1 MNRNAPP
8 SAPVQGNSSRRLL
21 LVAVLA
27 LLLIGAAV
35 GLKVWLGGSSDKK
48 EDEPDPNKKR
58 GPVTQR
64 SACSDDDD
72 PKELEPLEFGKPIE
86 VRFERRLLDAL
97 RDRDIPEIERYP
109 DWQPKGL
116 VAVLGEHRM
125 RGSLFALHPDG
136 KTLAV
141 SAGDGY
147 IRFGGLDTLHEKFIL
162 TCPGSVRV
170 LAWSPDGAT
179 LAVSCGDGLV
189 RLFDVRD
196 LASVPAPVALEPSPR
211 PITSLSFSGD
221 GKYLLGGDST
231 PKTGSAWVWDVK
243 SRKIGKPLKH
253 VGPVTSVAFSPVPGD
268 YRALTGGG
276 AEDGQLH
283 LWDALTGKETAIDF
297 RSEVKGKVDTTTYVG
312 AVGFSRDAKRAFS
325 CHSNAAVR
333 LWDLA
338 AFKKG
343 KETAVLRG
351 HAGCPVAAF
360 SSDGRSVASGR
371 FGDSG
376 VWLWNVADGKQVR
389 RLATTAGIYALHFLP
404 DSDRLVF
411 TGTISA
417 DANVHIHEVATGK
430 EVLPP
435 LGHLAALGCVALSP
449 EGRVIASGAGD
460 QTLRLWDLDGV
471 KQRHVLGAG
480 GIWGVNFQPDGKRV
494 FYWGASSATLP
505 FADVASGQARTPA
518 YNQQHV
524 GAISSAA
531 LTCDGRYAVT
541 GGYSDGTVRM
551 WRLADG
557 REVRVFGMDQAPGA
571 VTVAPD
577 MRRAIRVGGGKTRL
591 LHLRCQQVL
600 REWPLVAWAPFLPD
614 GRAVFFGDARK
625 TPAWKISADKVEEAG
640 EFKLKL
646 PGLSQGT
653 LSADGKRVAAILGSG
668 QVAAFELDSGKQ
680 LWTWTPPAHFYGVRR
695 VALSADGG
703 HLLTA
708 NGDGTVYIIR
718 LP

>member
-8 SAPVQGNSSRRLL
+8 SAPVQGNSSRRLI

-27 LLLIGAAV
+27 LLLIGGAV
-35 GLKVWLGGSSDKK
+35 GLKVWLGGSPDKK
-48 EDEPDPNKKR
+48 EDSPDPTKKS
-58 GPVTQR
+58 GSVTQR
-64 SACSDDDD
+64 SACSDYDD

-86 VRFERRLLDAL
+86 VRFERRFLDAL
-97 RDRDIPEIERYP
+97 ADREIPEIERYP

-116 VAVLGEHRM
+116 MAVLGEHRM

-136 KTLAV
+136 KTVAV
-141 SAGDGY
+141 SSGDAY
-147 IRFGGLDTLHEKFIL
+147 IRFGGLDILHEKFIL

-170 LAWSPDGAT
+170 LAWSPDGDR

-196 LASVPAPVALEPSPR
+196 LANVPPPVVLEQSPH

-231 PKTGSAWVWDVK
+231 PKTGSAWVWNLK

-283 LWDALTGKETAIDF
+283 LWENALTGKETAIDF
-297 RSEVKGKVDTTTYVG
+297 RSDVKGKVDTTTYLG
-312 AVGFSRDAKRAFS
+312 EVGFSRDGKRAFS
-325 CHSNAAVR
+325 CHSDAAVR

-338 AFKKG
+338 NFKKG

-351 HAGCPVAAF
+351 HAGCPTAAF
-360 SSDGRSVASGR
+360 SPDGRYVASGR

-376 VWLWNVADGKQVR
+376 VWLWNASDGKQVR
-389 RLATTAGIYALHFLP
+389 RLATTVGIYALRFLP
-404 DSDRLVF
+404 DGDRLVF
-411 TGTISA
+411 TGTMST
-417 DANVHIHEVATGK
+417 DANVHVHEVATGK
-430 EVLPP
+430 ELLPP
-435 LGHLAALGCVALSP
+435 VGHLAALSCVALSP
-449 EGRVIASGAGD
+449 EGRHIASGAGD

-471 KQRHVLGAG
+471 KQRHVLGAS
-480 GIWGVNFQPDGKRV
+480 GIWGVGFQPDGKRV
-494 FYWGASSATLP
+494 FYWGASWATLP
-505 FADVASGQARTPA
+505 FADVASGQTRTPT
-518 YNQQHV
+518 YKTQHG
-524 GAISSAA
+524 GAIQSAA
-531 LTCDGRYAVT
+531 LTRDGRYAVT
-541 GGYSDGTVRM
+541 GGHSDGSVRM

-557 REVRVFGMDQAPGA
+557 LQVRLFALGQVPSV

-577 MRRAIRVGGGKTRL
+577 MPRAVCVGGGKTRL
-591 LHLRCQQVL
+591 LHLRCQQVV
-600 REWPLVAWAPFLPD
+600 REGPPAAWAPFLPD
-614 GRAVFFGDARK
+614 GRAVLCGGAEA
-625 TPAWKISADKVEEAG
+625 PAWKISADKVEEAG
-640 EFKLKL
+640 RFKLNL
-646 PGLSQGT
+646 TGLSQGA
-653 LSADGKRVAAILGSG
+653 LSADGKRVAAILRSG
-668 QVAAFELDSGKQ
+668 RVAVFELETGEQ
-680 LWTWTPPAHFYGVRR
+680 RWTWTPPAHFYGVRG